1 MFSDSLDCLV
11 CLEYDICIDHN
22 FRFRS
27 KMVKYRGNIVND
39 SKFCVV
45 INDDA
50 DIFETKISAQI
61 YLLNVFV

>member
-1 MFSDSLDCLV
+1 
-11 CLEYDICIDHN
+11 
-22 FRFRS
+22 
-27 KMVKYRGNIVND
+27 MVKYRGNIVND

-45 INDDA
+45 IDDDA